1 MKARSLGAPAAIAL
15 AAALGCAGGPESPP
29 VARQAVELPDSVEY
43 VARGN
48 EPFWAVFVSRDGVT
62 WREPDR
68 PEGLRGPLQ
77 AASREGSRLVFRA
90 VIGDSVGAPLEL
102 TLEETPCQDGMSGKA
117 YDFSAVAR
125 FGGREL
131 TGCAERRR
139 IAASGVDPRAVAHLG
154 QWEVVAHWMPGA
166 RTMSDAEA
174 DAWRGRVVRY
184 EVDVA
189 QFGADSC
196 QDPQYRFSV
205 VAVDSLLAAAY
216 HVTPA
221 ALGWKGGPG
230 VTLTMIRVHCGD
242 APWASPGGT
251 LLQLSDGRTFT
262 VWDGTF
268 FELHRREG

>member
-1 MKARSLGAPAAIAL
+1 MIARSHLARAAVAL
-15 AAALGCAGGPESPP
+15 AAVLGCSPGSGSPP
-29 VARQAVELPDSVEY
+29 VAQQPVELPDSVEY

-48 EPFWAVFVSRDGVT
+48 EPFWAVSVSRDEVT

-77 AASREGSRLVFRA
+77 ATSRDGSRLVFRA
-90 VIGDSVGAPLEL
+90 VVGDSMGAPLEL
-102 TLEETPCQDGMSGKA
+102 TLEETPCQDGMSGKVFD
-117 YDFSAVAR
+117 YSAVAR

-139 IAASGVDPRAVAHLG
+139 IAMPGVDPQAVAQLG
-154 QWEVVAHWMPGA
+154 QWVVVAH
-166 RTMSDAEA
+166 RMSGVSAMSAAEA
-174 DAWRGRVVRY
+174 DAWQGRVVRY

-196 QDPQYRFSV
+196 QEPQYRFRV
-205 VAVDSLLAAAY
+205 VGVDSLLAATY

-221 ALGWKGGPG
+221 ALGWTGGTG
-230 VTLTMIRVHCGD
+230 ATLTLIQVHCGS

-251 LLQLSDGRTFT
+251 LLQLADGRTFT